1 MYNLYAKKREKPSF
15 EYITTF
21 YNIEQKYSM
30 VDSLD
35 ESIYQEA
42 IVVSEEGCE
51 LYVEFQKPK
60 IKKLR
65 RDLCKINTNTFL

>member
-1 MYNLYAKKREKPSF
+1 MYNLFAKKRVKPQF

-21 YNIEQKYSM
+21 ENEDQKYSM

-42 IVVSEEGCE
+42 IVVSERGCE
-51 LYVEFQKPK
+51 LYVEFPRPLTKT
-60 IKKLR
+60 LR
-65 RDLCKINTNTFL
+65 RINNEGN

>member
-1 MYNLYAKKREKPSF
+1 MYNLWARKREKPDF

-21 YNIEQKYSM
+21 ENIEQKYSM

-42 IVVSEEGCE
+42 IVISERGCE
-51 LYVEFQKPK
+51 LYVEFPKPMVL
-60 IKKLR
+60 KK
-65 RDLCKINTNTFL
+65 KVNK

>member
-1 MYNLYAKKREKPSF
+1 MYNLYARKREKPEF

-21 YNIEQKYSM
+21 ENKEQKYSE

-42 IVVSEEGCE
+42 IVVSENGCE
-51 LYVEFQKPK
+51 LYVEFNKPK
-60 IKKLR
+60 VLR
-65 RDLCKINTNTFL
+65 KERNKNGN

>member
-1 MYNLYAKKREKPSF
+1 MYNLYARKREKPNY

-21 YNIEQKYSM
+21 ENKDQKYCE
-30 VDSLD
+30 VDKLD

-42 IVVSEEGCE
+42 IVVSEQGCE

-60 IKKLR
+60 VYKKR
-65 RDLCKINTNTFL
+65 GR

>member
-1 MYNLYAKKREKPSF
+1 MYNLYAKKREKPTY

-21 YNIEQKYSM
+21 YREEEKYSK
-30 VDSLD
+30 VGELD

-42 IVVSEEGCE
+42 IVVSERGCE

-60 IKKLR
+60 VKEKSR
-65 RDLCKINTNTFL
+65 

>member
-1 MYNLYAKKREKPSF
+1 MYNLYARKREKPEF

-21 YNIEQKYSM
+21 ENKEQKYSE

-42 IVVSEEGCE
+42 IVVSENGCE

-60 IKKLR
+60 VLKKESG
-65 RDLCKINTNTFL
+65 KK